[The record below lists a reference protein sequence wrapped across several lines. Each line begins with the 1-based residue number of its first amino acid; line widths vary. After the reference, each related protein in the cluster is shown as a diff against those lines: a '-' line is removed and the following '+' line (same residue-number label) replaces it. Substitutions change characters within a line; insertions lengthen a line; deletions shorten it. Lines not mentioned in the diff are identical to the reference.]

1 VHRHHLSEISNVKVV
16 LVFIGLRLLGM
27 LFQRSLLWLFRL
39 LFLNRFILLLLR
51 NTLLTFFFIL
61 VSLWVHILVL
71 WFFARFFRGTW
82 GSEFRKAVVTVGLC
96 RLGFYGLT

>member
-16 LVFIGLRLLGM
+16 LVFIGLRLLGK
-27 LFQRSLLWLFRL
+27 LFQRCLLWLFRL
-39 LFLNRFILLLLR
+39 LLLNRFILLLLR

-61 VSLWVHILVL
+61 VSLWIHILVL

-82 GSEFRKAVVTVGLC
+82 SSELRKAVVTVGLS